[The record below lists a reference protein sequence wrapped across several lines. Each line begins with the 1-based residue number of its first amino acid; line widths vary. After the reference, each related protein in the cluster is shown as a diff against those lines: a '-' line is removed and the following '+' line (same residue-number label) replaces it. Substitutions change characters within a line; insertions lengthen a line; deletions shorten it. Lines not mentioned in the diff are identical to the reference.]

1 MRVIAI
7 DGPAGA
13 GKSTVSKAVAA
24 RLDLPY
30 LDTGAMYRAV
40 TLAVLRRQIDPD
52 DDDAVAAVARG
63 MALHIDD
70 HGVIVD
76 GVDGT
81 TAIRGPQVTA
91 LVSKVAA
98 NPGVRAD
105 LVQRQRAWA
114 AEAGGGV
121 IEGRD
126 IGSVVFPD
134 AELKVYL
141 TADPEVRAQRRSK
154 ELTDLDYETVA
165 ADMAR
170 RDALDQGRDTGPLTR
185 ADGAIELDTSDMTVD
200 EIVDELA
207 RRIGDDD

>member
-81 TAIRGPQVTA
+81 AAIRGPQVTA

-134 AELKVYL
+134 ADLKVYL
-141 TADPEVRAQRRSK
+141 TASPRER
-154 ELTDLDYETVA
+154 
-165 ADMAR
+165 AR
-170 RDALDQGRDTGPLTR
+170 RRAVEAGGDIDEIAAAIAARDHFDSTRDDSPLT
-185 ADGAIELDTSDMTVD
+185 AALGAAYVDTDDRSVD
-200 EIVDELA
+200 EVVDAIVQLLGA
-207 RRIGDDD
+207 S

>member
-81 TAIRGPQVTA
+81 AAIRGPQVTA

-141 TADPEVRAQRRSK
+141 TASPRER
-154 ELTDLDYETVA
+154 
-165 ADMAR
+165 AR
-170 RDALDQGRDTGPLTR
+170 RRAVEAGGDIDEIAAAIAARDHFDSTRDDSPLTAAR
-185 ADGAIELDTSDMTVD
+185 GAAYVDTDDRSVD
-200 EIVDELA
+200 EVVDAIVQLLGA
-207 RRIGDDD
+207 S

>member
-13 GKSTVSKAVAA
+13 GKSTVSRAVAA

-81 TAIRGPQVTA
+81 AAIRGPQVTA

-141 TADPEVRAQRRSK
+141 TASPRER
-154 ELTDLDYETVA
+154 
-165 ADMAR
+165 AR
-170 RDALDQGRDTGPLTR
+170 RRAVEAGGDIDEIEAAITARDHFDSTRDDSPLTEAR
-185 ADGAIELDTSDMTVD
+185 GSAYVDTDHRSVD
-200 EIVDELA
+200 EVVDAIVELL
-207 RRIGDDD
+207 GPS

>member
-52 DDDAVAAVARG
+52 DEAAVAAVARD

-70 HGVIVD
+70 HGVVVD

-81 TAIRGPQVTA
+81 AAIRGPLVTA

-141 TADPEVRAQRRSK
+141 TASPRER
-154 ELTDLDYETVA
+154 
-165 ADMAR
+165 AR
-170 RDALDQGRDTGPLTR
+170 RRAIEAGGNIDEIEVSIAARDHFDSTRDDSPLTEAR
-185 ADGAIELDTSDMTVD
+185 GSAYVDTDDRSIDEVVDAIVELLGAS
-200 EIVDELA
+200 
-207 RRIGDDD
+207 

>member
-52 DDDAVAAVARG
+52 DNEAVAAVARD

-81 TAIRGPQVTA
+81 AAIRGPQVTA

-98 NPGVRAD
+98 NPGVRTD

-121 IEGRD
+121 IKGRD

-141 TADPEVRAQRRSK
+141 TASPRER
-154 ELTDLDYETVA
+154 
-165 ADMAR
+165 AR
-170 RDALDQGRDTGPLTR
+170 RRAVEAGGDIDEIEASIAARDHFDSTRDDSPLTEAR
-185 ADGAIELDTSDMTVD
+185 GSAYVDTDHRSIDEVVDAIVQLLEAS
-200 EIVDELA
+200 
-207 RRIGDDD
+207 

>member
-13 GKSTVSKAVAA
+13 GTSTVSKAVAA

-30 LDTGAMYRAV
+30 LETGAMYRAV

-52 DDDAVAAVARG
+52 DDEAVAAVARG

-81 TAIRGPQVTA
+81 AAIRGPQVTA
-91 LVSKVAA
+91 LVSRVAA

-141 TADPEVRAQRRSK
+141 TASPRER
-154 ELTDLDYETVA
+154 
-165 ADMAR
+165 AR
-170 RDALDQGRDTGPLTR
+170 RRAVEAGGDIDEIEASIAARDHVDSTRDDSPLTEAR
-185 ADGAIELDTSDMTVD
+185 GSAYVDTDHRSVGEVVDAIVELLGAS
-200 EIVDELA
+200 
-207 RRIGDDD
+207 

>member
-81 TAIRGPQVTA
+81 AAIRGPQVTA

-141 TADPEVRAQRRSK
+141 TASPRER
-154 ELTDLDYETVA
+154 
-165 ADMAR
+165 AR
-170 RDALDQGRDTGPLTR
+170 RRAVEAGGDIDEIAAAIAARDHFDSTRDDSPLT
-185 ADGAIELDTSDMTVD
+185 AALGAAYVDTDDRSVD
-200 EIVDELA
+200 EVVDAIVQLLGA
-207 RRIGDDD
+207 S